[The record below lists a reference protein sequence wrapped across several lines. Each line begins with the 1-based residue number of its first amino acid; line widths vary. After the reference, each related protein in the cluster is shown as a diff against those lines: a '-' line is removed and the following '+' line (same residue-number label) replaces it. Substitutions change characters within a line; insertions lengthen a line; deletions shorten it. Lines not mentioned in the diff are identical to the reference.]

1 LGPTKH
7 LRFPGPRRRGENFP
21 CARAALPA
29 VPALGYNAQYLPPQ
43 RAAERAGPMK
53 CQRCPKQATLHITE
67 VLGEGRVDEVHL
79 CEDCAK
85 KYLNDPPQKKAESKP
100 VEVAAEGEES
110 DAIGEKQCEACGI
123 KFVEFRNHGRLG
135 CPHDYDAFKE
145 DLLPLLESVHGDT
158 RHAGKAPR
166 RLPKAKGDQLELA
179 QLRRKLQQLITDERY
194 EDAARVRDRIRELE
208 EG

>member
-1 LGPTKH
+1 
-7 LRFPGPRRRGENFP
+7 
-21 CARAALPA
+21 
-29 VPALGYNAQYLPPQ
+29 
-43 RAAERAGPMK
+43 MK

-67 VLGEGRVDEVHL
+67 VLGEEKFEEVHL

-85 KYLNDPPQKKAESKP
+85 KYLYEPQQKKAAQKGEGAA
-100 VEVAAEGEES
+100 VADD
-110 DAIGEKQCEACGI
+110 DADGVGDQQCEACGI

-135 CPHDYDAFKE
+135 CPHDYDAFKA

-166 RLPKAKGDQLELA
+166 RLPKAKAGQVELT
-179 QLRRKLQQLITDERY
+179 QLRRQLQQLVTDEQY
-194 EDAARVRDRIRELE
+194 EEAARVRDRIRQLE